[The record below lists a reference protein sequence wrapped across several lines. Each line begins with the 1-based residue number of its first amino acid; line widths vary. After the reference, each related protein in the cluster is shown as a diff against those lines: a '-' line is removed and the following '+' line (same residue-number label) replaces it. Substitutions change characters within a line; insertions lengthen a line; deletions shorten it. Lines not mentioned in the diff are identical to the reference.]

1 MNYECYGQNK
11 IIKTGNTY
19 SWILMGLLTE
29 LMTEKKTRMHFG
41 SLIKSFE
48 SMIDITKKVPSLV
61 SLIASMEF
69 NSSFG
74 VKNRIYWIFE

>member
-48 SMIDITKKVPSLV
+48 SMIDITRKVQSLV
-61 SLIASMEF
+61 SLVACIVFHNAW
-69 NSSFG
+69 G
-74 VKNRIYWIFE
+74 